1 MQITKTAVLSPY
13 LLPVYR
19 KKIMHPAFLILPGG
33 GYVYTSLREGAPVAS
48 QLNALGYQAFVLDYS
63 CYERDNHF
71 SLQTLLEEVKKSL
84 EYIIENAN
92 MLRVNPDEIYVMGF
106 SAGGHLAAIAG
117 SLFYRYIK
125 RVVLAYPA
133 LTHKYSAPDV
143 LERFQQEN
151 PNLDLTSIKA
161 IWQTDA
167 VDYVSKFTPPTFVW
181 GTADD
186 TNVNPQGAFDYI
198 RRLHQT
204 KIPVEF
210 HLYGHG
216 VHGLSLATAATAEDG
231 QQINPHV
238 ASWISLLESWLQGER
253 QSDQ

>member
-33 GYVYTSLREGAPVAS
+33 SYIFTSLREGSPVAS

-63 CYERDNHF
+63 CYEREPHF
-71 SLQTLLEEVKKSL
+71 NLQTLLDEVKKSL
-84 EYIIENAN
+84 EYIIDNAN
-92 MLRVNPDEIYVMGF
+92 MLRVNPDEIYIMGF

-133 LTHKYSAPDV
+133 LSQKYTLPDIW
-143 LERFQQEN
+143 ERFEKEN
-151 PNLDLTSIKA
+151 PEMDLSALKT

-167 VDYVSKFTPPTFVW
+167 VDYVSKFTPPTFIW

-186 TNVNPQGAFDYI
+186 TIVSPQGIFDYV

-216 VHGLSLATAATAEDG
+216 VHGLSLANAATAEDG
-231 QQINPHV
+231 EQINAHV
-238 ASWISLLESWLQGER
+238 ATWISFMESWLQSER
-253 QSDQ
+253 KIDI